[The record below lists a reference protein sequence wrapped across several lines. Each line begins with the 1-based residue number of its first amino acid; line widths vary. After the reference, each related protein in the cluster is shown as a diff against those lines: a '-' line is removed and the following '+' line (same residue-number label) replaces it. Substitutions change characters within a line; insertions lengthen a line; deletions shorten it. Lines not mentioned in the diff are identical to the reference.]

1 MPKHLISI
9 TEAAEQDLAEIVDY
23 ISNDNPAAALKLAE
37 NIEQSI
43 LQLEDFPLIG
53 AIPKNR
59 RLTRQGY
66 RILIVD
72 SYLVFYV
79 SDFTFFIIV
88 QPFKFNLSTPGTMLT
103 SGSKKINIY
112 GSLKQALKGR
122 ASRQKATQEREYPWL

>member
-1 MPKHLISI
+1 MPKNLISI
-9 TEAAEQDLAEIVDY
+9 TEAAEQDLVEIVDY
-23 ISNDNPAAALKLAE
+23 IANDNPAAAFKLAE

-53 AIPKNR
+53 TTLKNR

-79 SDFTFFIIV
+79 LMDNETVEIRRIISGKRDY
-88 QPFKFNLSTPGTMLT
+88 KFLF
-103 SGSKKINIY
+103 
-112 GSLKQALKGR
+112 
-122 ASRQKATQEREYPWL
+122 

>member
-23 ISNDNPAAALKLAE
+23 IANDNLAAALELAE

-53 AIPKNR
+53 ATPKNR

-66 RILIVD
+66 RILIVG

-79 SDFTFFIIV
+79 LSDNETVEIRRIISGKRDY
-88 QPFKFNLSTPGTMLT
+88 KFLL
-103 SGSKKINIY
+103 
-112 GSLKQALKGR
+112 
-122 ASRQKATQEREYPWL
+122 

>member
-1 MPKHLISI
+1 MSNYLISI

-23 ISNDNPAAALKLAE
+23 IANDNPAAALKLAE
-37 NIEQSI
+37 KIEQSI

-72 SYLVFYV
+72 IYLVFYV
-79 SDFTFFIIV
+79 LLNNETVEIRRIISGKRDY
-88 QPFKFNLSTPGTMLT
+88 KFLL
-103 SGSKKINIY
+103 
-112 GSLKQALKGR
+112 
-122 ASRQKATQEREYPWL
+122 

>member
-9 TEAAEQDLAEIVDY
+9 TEAAEQDLAEIVEY

-59 RLTRQGY
+59 RLTRKGY

-79 SDFTFFIIV
+79 LLDNETVEIRRIISGKRDY
-88 QPFKFNLSTPGTMLT
+88 KFLL
-103 SGSKKINIY
+103 
-112 GSLKQALKGR
+112 
-122 ASRQKATQEREYPWL
+122 

>member
-23 ISNDNPAAALKLAE
+23 IANDNPTAALKLAE

-43 LQLEDFPLIG
+43 LQFEDFPLIG
-53 AIPKNR
+53 TIPKNR
-59 RLTRQGY
+59 RLNRQGY

-79 SDFTFFIIV
+79 LLDNETVEIRRIISGKRDY
-88 QPFKFNLSTPGTMLT
+88 KFLL
-103 SGSKKINIY
+103 
-112 GSLKQALKGR
+112 
-122 ASRQKATQEREYPWL
+122 

>member
-23 ISNDNPAAALKLAE
+23 IASDNPAAALKLAE

-43 LQLEDFPLIG
+43 LMLEDFPLTG
-53 AIPKNR
+53 TTPKNR

-72 SYLVFYV
+72 SFLMFYV
-79 SDFTFFIIV
+79 LLNNEVVEIRRIISGKRDY
-88 QPFKFNLSTPGTMLT
+88 KFLL
-103 SGSKKINIY
+103 
-112 GSLKQALKGR
+112 
-122 ASRQKATQEREYPWL
+122 